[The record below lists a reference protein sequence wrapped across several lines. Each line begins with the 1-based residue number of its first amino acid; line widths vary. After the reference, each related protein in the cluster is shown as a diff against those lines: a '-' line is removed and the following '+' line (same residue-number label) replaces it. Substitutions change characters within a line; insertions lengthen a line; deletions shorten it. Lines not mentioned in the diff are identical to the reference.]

1 MNVKE
6 IKTLVGIMEDS
17 SLTALEIEVPDL
29 KLRLERSAGTGSVAE
44 VLQPPVYS
52 VPAAAPAP
60 APAPEAV
67 PAASAA
73 PVQPA
78 AAELQAA
85 ARENAFYKEI
95 KAPMVGVF
103 YTASAPEAEPYVTKG
118 SQVKKGDV
126 VCIIEAMK
134 LMNEIAAEEEGQIVE
149 VCVQNG
155 QIVEYG
161 QTLFKLS

>member
-29 KLRLERSAGTGSVAE
+29 KLRLERSAGTGSVVE

-52 VPAAAPAP
+52 VPAAAP

-78 AAELQAA
+78 AAEPQAA

-95 KAPMVGVF
+95 F
-103 YTASAPEAEPYVTKG
+103 YTSSAPEAEPYVTKG

-149 VCVQNG
+149 VCAQNG

>member
-17 SLTALEIEVPDL
+17 SLTALEIEVPEL
-29 KLRLERSAGTGSVAE
+29 KVRLERNPGSGNVAE
-44 VLQPPVYS
+44 VLPQPAYS
-52 VPAAAPAP
+52 VPGNIQAPALEGASAAP
-60 APAPEAV
+60 
-67 PAASAA
+67 AA

-78 AAELQAA
+78 AEPQAPVQ
-85 ARENAFYKEI
+85 ENAPCKEI

-103 YTASAPEAEPYVTKG
+103 YSSSAPEADPYVTKG

-134 LMNEIAAEEEGQIVE
+134 LMNEITAEEEGQILE
-149 VCVQNG
+149 ICVQNG

>member
-52 VPAAAPAP
+52 VPAEP
-60 APAPEAV
+60 
-67 PAASAA
+67 
-73 PVQPA
+73 
-78 AAELQAA
+78 QAA

-103 YTASAPEAEPYVTKG
+103 YTSSAPEAEPYVTKG
-118 SQVKKGDV
+118 TQVKKGDV

>member
-60 APAPEAV
+60 APEAV

-78 AAELQAA
+78 AAEPQAA

-103 YTASAPEAEPYVTKG
+103 YTSSAPEAEPYVTKG
-118 SQVKKGDV
+118 TQVKKGDV

-134 LMNEIAAEEEGQIVE
+134 LMNEIESEYDGVVEAILVKNEET
-149 VCVQNG
+149 
-155 QIVEYG
+155 VEYG
-161 QTLFKLS
+161 QPLFRIR

>member
-60 APAPEAV
+60 APEAV

-78 AAELQAA
+78 AAEPQAA

-103 YTASAPEAEPYVTKG
+103 YTSSAPEAEPYVTKG

-126 VCIIEAMK
+126 VCIIDFPERKMEDESGRNYADYSSPPAY
-134 LMNEIAAEEEGQIVE
+134 AAG
-149 VCVQNG
+149 G
-155 QIVEYG
+155 RG
-161 QTLFKLS
+161 GKKG

>member
-103 YTASAPEAEPYVTKG
+103 YTASAPEAEP
-118 SQVKKGDV
+118 
-126 VCIIEAMK
+126 
-134 LMNEIAAEEEGQIVE
+134 
-149 VCVQNG
+149 
-155 QIVEYG
+155 
-161 QTLFKLS
+161 

>member
-17 SLTALEIEVPDL
+17 SLTALEIEV
-29 KLRLERSAGTGSVAE
+29 LERSAGTGSVAE

-60 APAPEAV
+60 APEAV

-78 AAELQAA
+78 AAEPQAA

>member
-6 IKTLVGIMEDS
+6 IKTLVGIMESS

-29 KLRLERSAGTGSVAE
+29 KLRLERNAGNGNVVE
-44 VLQPPVYS
+44 VLQQPVYS
-52 VPAAAPAP
+52 VPTAVPAQVQEAAPAG
-60 APAPEAV
+60 
-67 PAASAA
+67 SAA
-73 PVQPA
+73 PAQSA
-78 AAELQAA
+78 AAEPQPPIQ
-85 ARENAFYKEI
+85 ENAFYKEI

-103 YTASAPEAEPYVTKG
+103 YTSSAPEAAPYVTKG

-149 VCVQNG
+149 VCAQNG

>member
-44 VLQPPVYS
+44 VLQPPV
-52 VPAAAPAP
+52 
-60 APAPEAV
+60 
-67 PAASAA
+67 
-73 PVQPA
+73 
-78 AAELQAA
+78 A

-103 YTASAPEAEPYVTKG
+103 YTSSAPEAEPYVTKG

>member
-60 APAPEAV
+60 APAAV

-78 AAELQAA
+78 AAEPQAA

-95 KAPMVGVF
+95 KGPMVGVF
-103 YTASAPEAEPYVTKG
+103 YTSSAPEAEPYVTKG
-118 SQVKKGDV
+118 TQVKKGDV

>member
-29 KLRLERSAGTGSVAE
+29 KLRLERSAGTGNVVE

-52 VPAAAPAP
+52 VPAAAP

-78 AAELQAA
+78 AAEPQAA

-103 YTASAPEAEPYVTKG
+103 YTSSAPEAEPYVTKG

-134 LMNEIAAEEEGQIVE
+134 LMNEIESEYDGIVE
-149 VCVQNG
+149 AVLVNNEEV
-155 QIVEYG
+155 VEYG
-161 QTLFKLS
+161 QPLFRIK

>member
-60 APAPEAV
+60 APEAV
-67 PAASAA
+67 PAA

-78 AAELQAA
+78 AAEPQAA

>member
-29 KLRLERSAGTGSVAE
+29 KLRAGAQRRNQAAWRQ

-60 APAPEAV
+60 APAAV

-78 AAELQAA
+78 AAEPQAA

-103 YTASAPEAEPYVTKG
+103 YTASAPEAEPYVTQG
-118 SQVKKGDV
+118 
-126 VCIIEAMK
+126 
-134 LMNEIAAEEEGQIVE
+134 L
-149 VCVQNG
+149 
-155 QIVEYG
+155 
-161 QTLFKLS
+161 LR

>member
-52 VPAAAPAP
+52 VPAAAEP
-60 APAPEAV
+60 
-67 PAASAA
+67 
-73 PVQPA
+73 
-78 AAELQAA
+78 QAA

-103 YTASAPEAEPYVTKG
+103 YTSSAPEAEPYVTKG

>member
-44 VLQPPVYS
+44 VLQPP
-52 VPAAAPAP
+52 
-60 APAPEAV
+60 
-67 PAASAA
+67 
-73 PVQPA
+73 
-78 AAELQAA
+78 AA

-103 YTASAPEAEPYVTKG
+103 YTSSAPEAEPYVTKG
-118 SQVKKGDV
+118 TQVKKGDV

>member
-60 APAPEAV
+60 EAV
-67 PAASAA
+67 PPPHRRRS
-73 PVQPA
+73 
-78 AAELQAA
+78 L
-85 ARENAFYKEI
+85 
-95 KAPMVGVF
+95 
-103 YTASAPEAEPYVTKG
+103 T
-118 SQVKKGDV
+118 
-126 VCIIEAMK
+126 
-134 LMNEIAAEEEGQIVE
+134 
-149 VCVQNG
+149 
-155 QIVEYG
+155 
-161 QTLFKLS
+161 